1 MKTRRG
7 QKYAK
12 VLVDFMPE
20 IEVVNPKD
28 EEINRFKVGDIVVPV
43 FSNNTQYGE
52 VKEIDKDTR
61 TLIVDFDGYEKQ
73 MFPNDLRI
81 EMFCKLMKT
90 SRRANKIK

>member
-12 VLVDFMPE
+12 TILDFFPKFE
-20 IEVVNPKD
+20 IVNPKD
-28 EEINRFKVGDIVVPV
+28 EEISRFSVGDIVVPV
-43 FSNNTQYGE
+43 YGNNTQYGE

-61 TLIVDFDGYEKQ
+61 TLIVDFDGCKKQ
-73 MFPNDLRI
+73 MFPNDLRV

-90 SRRANKIK
+90 SRRAK